1 MRTLTIALIGLCAPV
16 LWPTSLSAADTR
28 PAMPT
33 KPCAQE
39 DSRGPCFWD
48 AGRRGNHR
56 GYSFWVDR
64 HNRIHYLDP
73 RRNR

>member
-1 MRTLTIALIGLCAPV
+1 MRTLVVTLVALLAPV
-16 LWPTSLSAADTR
+16 MWPASLSAADTHMR
-28 PAMPT
+28 
-33 KPCAQE
+33 PCASE
-39 DSRGPCFWD
+39 DSPGPCFWD

-64 HNRIHYLDP
+64 RNHVHYLDP